1 MVHFKVLASACMTEI
16 LTPCFDMHSVKNKTP
31 DFPSFE
37 VVLKENGDQEPVP
50 RGSFNY
56 LSV

>member
-1 MVHFKVLASACMTEI
+1 MTEI